1 MNFQQAVQS
10 GFSNYANFRGRACR
24 SEFWWWQ
31 LFLLIAG
38 IVAAVLDLFA
48 NSNVFGGSP
57 LATLFW
63 LGTIIPDLAVM
74 VRRLHDTEFKW
85 LVDFARFDPARRYD
99 RLDHL
104 VAPRGQQRLQSIRGR
119 SASAGA
125 EQAGGFVARKQIKQ
139 LPQGLPAR
147 RLQFR
152 IAGEHQRCIVAR
164 CRQ

>member
-10 GFSNYANFRGRACR
+10 GFSNYANFRSRACR
-24 SEFWWWQ
+24 SEF
-31 LFLLIAG
+31 LVVAIISPSRRHSRRGAG
-38 IVAAVLDLFA
+38 PVRKFQRLWRLAARDLVLA
-48 NSNVFGGSP
+48 RHHYSRSRHHGAQAP
-57 LATLFW
+57 
-63 LGTIIPDLAVM
+63 
-74 VRRLHDTEFKW
+74 RYRFKW
-85 LVDFARFDPARRYD
+85 LVDFARFDPVRGHD
-99 RLDHL
+99 RLDRL
-104 VAPRGQQRLQSIRGR
+104 VVPRGQQRLQPVRGQ
-119 SASAGA
+119 SASASA